1 MNKQDQTDPP
11 GEAKSK
17 RGTHACLQVIWLLG
31 LCTLA
36 FALICVLV
44 ASATDVLDEKRNIAV
59 AKINPGITPNSAVS
73 TKIAEYKMWFSGL
86 YDDTNS
92 NTSTAAYLRYTMDN
106 DDGSDGLN
114 FLEERANFMFPE
126 HLQTTAY
133 KVQTVEK
140 EALSD
145 WQRHVLHVSPEA
157 FTHDETEKAQE
168 NVSFTDAY
176 QHDDSR
182 PLVKRTVLRK
192 HKAESLPPG
201 SGLING
207 NTYIAN
213 KESEFSNIRN
223 EFPQSP
229 DGFAREIGL
238 QKFESILGKS
248 TTEDLSTE
256 LKKLYFTHDESRN
269 VSNTT
274 NGTTT
279 YTTVTTAYFVW
290 FIEVDMYEK
299 VVPGCDI
306 ASTDCDKCYR
316 PVKDVKSG
324 NLSALTSDEL
334 KTCRQNFNLLM
345 GLDTRMNAYFEQ
357 CNRDERLPTIVW
369 PLYAWTL
376 NTLTLPGKYLT
387 DMTGKEKVADNK
399 KIMVELK
406 AVRDSDLKTSTAF
419 SEDVVFKTKDE
430 KIDIS
435 TLSKEDREL
444 IAFGEAKVTLADKT
458 EYRICLVEEVSQST
472 LQEQGQCVKD
482 EESLRYMFKHFLV
495 VTLLIFLLIYVVVFL
510 GGGAALNLNKLR
522 VPEKIDTDILQRPF
536 VLQYATDFRRK
547 CELYAVGIKY
557 RNWEKY
563 STSPTMLNFAL
574 ILLGPLFVILA
585 SLLGFVIVLIWT
597 LTLNNGI
604 GPTCNFEIDVY
615 TAEGLEHQKY
625 IELFLVPFF
634 LWSGWIFV
642 VFLIIG
648 IGIAMRYNE
657 QKILET
663 GFVPSDALYVPI
675 QTYTRQSSLA

>member
-1 MNKQDQTDPP
+1 MNKGEGIVPP
-11 GEAKSK
+11 GEAKRK

-36 FALICVLV
+36 FALIYVLV

-59 AKINPGITPNSAVS
+59 AKINSGKTPNSVVS
-73 TKIAEYKMWFSGL
+73 TKIEEYKMWFSSL

-145 WQRHVLHVSPEA
+145 WQRHVLHVSPDA
-157 FTHDETEKAQE
+157 FTHSATENAKE

-192 HKAESLPPG
+192 HKAESLPAG
-201 SGLING
+201 SVLVNG
-207 NTYIAN
+207 NNYILN
-213 KESEFSNIRN
+213 KDSEFSNIRN

-238 QKFESILGKS
+238 QKFESILDKS
-248 TTEDLSTE
+248 TTDELSTE

-324 NLSALTSDEL
+324 DLSALTSDEL

-345 GLDTRMNAYFEQ
+345 GLDPRMNAYLEQ
-357 CNRDERLPTIVW
+357 CNVDEKLPTIVW

-376 NTLTLPGKYLT
+376 NTLTLPAKYLT
-387 DMTGKEKVADNK
+387 GMTGMETGVDNK
-399 KIMVELK
+399 KIFVELK
-406 AVRDSDLKTSTAF
+406 AVRGNDLKNYVKF
-419 SEDVVFKTKDE
+419 SGNVSFTKDE
-430 KIDIS
+430 KKDIS

-444 IAFGEAKVTLADKT
+444 IAFGQAKVTFADKT

-472 LQEQGQCVKD
+472 LQEQGQCVKH

-510 GGGAALNLNKLR
+510 GGGAVLNLLKLQ
-522 VPEKIDTDILQRPF
+522 VAGSNDMDVLQRPF
-536 VLQYATDFRRK
+536 VLQYVTDFRRK
-547 CELYAVGIKY
+547 SELYAVGMK
-557 RNWEKY
+557 WGDWPKY
-563 STSPTMLNFAL
+563 STNPTGLNLAL
-574 ILLGPLFVILA
+574 ILLVPLAVILV
-585 SLLGFVIVLIWT
+585 SLIGFVFVLIWT
-597 LTLNNGI
+597 WILNNGI
-604 GPTCNFEIDVY
+604 GPMCNDFEIDVY

-625 IELFLVPFF
+625 IEQFLVPFF

-657 QKILET
+657 QKILKT
-663 GFVPSDALYVPI
+663 GLVPSDALYVPI
-675 QTYTRQSSLA
+675 QTYTTQSSLA